1 MKKILIQIKLLLV
14 LVACMLTTSVF
25 GATYYV
31 ATNGNDNSTS
41 PTNPNYPWQTI
52 QKAANTVPGGSTVSI
67 SGGTYY
73 EKVTIGSRCNGT
85 SSVRTVFQSKSGQ
98 TAIINGNNS
107 GYQCEAL
114 LALTGVQYVTVK
126 GIKATNRDRIA
137 DYSAYPPPPA
147 DPNAIDL
154 RKKHI
159 SLRQSIG

>member
-52 QKAANTVPGGSTVSI
+52 QKAANTVPGGSTVII

-73 EKVTIGSRCNGT
+73 EKVTISSRCNG
-85 SSVRTVFQSKSGQ
+85 SSSTPTVFQSKSGE
-98 TAIINGNNS
+98 TAIINGNNA
-107 GYQCEAL
+107 GYQWEAL

-137 DYSAYPPPPA
+137 DYSAYPPPPQILM
-147 DPNAIDL
+147 PL
-154 RKKHI
+154 T
-159 SLRQSIG
+159 